1 MTKQPINTSIISAYE
16 ENRYTLNKD
25 LILDVTSSGIEIAL
39 LEDDR
44 LVELHQEKYD
54 NQFGVGDI
62 FVARIKKTV
71 AGLNAAFVD
80 IGFGKDAFLHY
91 SDLSPQM
98 LSVKKYAEQVISG
111 KHNSHLLNNFEV
123 EPEILKTGKISDV
136 LTKRDL
142 LLVQVL
148 KESISTKG
156 PRLSCEITLAGRF
169 MVLNPFNNNV
179 SVSRKIKQ
187 PEERLRL
194 QRLAESIK
202 PQNFGL
208 IVRTAAE
215 NRKVAE
221 LHEDIESLLSKWQL
235 LYQELRSANPPQKI
249 MSEVNKASG
258 ILRDLLNPTFSRVVV
273 NDKSVAAEV
282 SSFVS
287 EIEPGAEKIVS
298 YYSGKTPVFD
308 YYKVTK
314 QIKSAFGK
322 NVNLPSGA
330 YLVVEHTEALHVI
343 DVNSGHK
350 MSSNS
355 NQDSNALAVN
365 LEAVT
370 EIARQLRLRDLGGII
385 IIDFIDQKSSESK
398 KILQRRMEE
407 AMQADR
413 ARHTILPLSQFGIM
427 QITRERVRPELQI
440 ATAEVCPT
448 CRGTGRVKATILLID
463 EIENNLSYLLNELD
477 YQQLKLS
484 VHPFVEAYIKKG
496 IISRQWKWFW
506 KHKKW
511 VSVILNTQYSLTE
524 YSFFDSQNEEIK
536 L

>member
-1 MTKQPINTSIISAYE
+1 M
-16 ENRYTLNKD
+16 
-25 LILDVTSSGIEIAL
+25 ILDVTSSGIEIAL
-39 LEDDR
+39 MEDDQ
-44 LVELHQEKYD
+44 LVELHQEKHD
-54 NQFGVGDI
+54 NLFGVGDI
-62 FVARIKKTV
+62 FVARVKKTV

-80 IGFGKDAFLHY
+80 IGYEKDAFLHY

-98 LSVKKYAEQVISG
+98 LSVKKYAELTISG
-111 KHNSHLLNNFEV
+111 KHNTHLLNNFEV
-123 EPEILKTGKISDV
+123 EPEIVKTGKISDV
-136 LTKRDL
+136 LARRDVI
-142 LLVQVL
+142 LVQVL

-156 PRLSCEITLAGRF
+156 PRLSCEITLAGRY

-179 SVSRKIKQ
+179 SISRKIKSS
-187 PEERLRL
+187 EERTRL

-221 LHEDIESLLSKWQL
+221 LHEDIDTLLAKWQQL
-235 LYQELRSANPPQKI
+235 FNELKSANPPQKV
-249 MSEVNKASG
+249 MSEVGKASG
-258 ILRDLLNPTFSRVVV
+258 ILRDLLNPTFTRVVV
-273 NDKSVAAEV
+273 NDKAVAAEV
-282 SSFVS
+282 SNFIS
-287 EIEPGAEKIVS
+287 EIEPGTEKIVS
-298 YYSGKTPVFD
+298 YYSGKTPIFD

-322 NVNLPSGA
+322 NVNLASGA
-330 YLVVEHTEALHVI
+330 YLVIEHTEALHVI

-350 MSSNS
+350 MSSSS
-355 NQDSNALAVN
+355 NQESNALSVN
-365 LEAVT
+365 LEAVN

-385 IIDFIDQKSSESK
+385 VIDFIDVKSTESK
-398 KILQRRMEE
+398 KILHRRMEE

-427 QITRERVRPELQI
+427 QITRERVRPEIQI

-463 EIENNLSYLLNELD
+463 EIENNLSYLLTELD

-484 VHPFVEAYIKKG
+484 VHPFVDAYIKKG

-511 VSVILNTQYSLTE
+511 VSVHVNAQYSLTE
-524 YSFFDSQNEEIK
+524 YSFLDAHNEEIK

>member
-1 MTKQPINTSIISAYE
+1 M
-16 ENRYTLNKD
+16 NKD

-39 LEDDR
+39 MEDDQ
-44 LVELHQEKYD
+44 LVELHQEKHD
-54 NQFGVGDI
+54 NLFGVGDI
-62 FVARIKKTV
+62 FVARVKKTV

-80 IGFGKDAFLHY
+80 IGYEKDAFLHY

-98 LSVKKYAEQVISG
+98 LSVKKYAELTISG
-111 KHNSHLLNNFEV
+111 KHNTHLLNNFEV
-123 EPEILKTGKISDV
+123 EPEIVKTGKISDV
-136 LTKRDL
+136 LARRDVI
-142 LLVQVL
+142 LVQVL

-156 PRLSCEITLAGRF
+156 PRLSCEITLAGRY

-179 SVSRKIKQ
+179 SISRKIKS
-187 PEERLRL
+187 PEERTRL

-221 LHEDIESLLSKWQL
+221 LHEDIDTLLAKWQQL
-235 LYQELRSANPPQKI
+235 FNELKSANPPQKV
-249 MSEVNKASG
+249 MSEVGKASG
-258 ILRDLLNPTFSRVVV
+258 ILRDLLNPTFTRVVV
-273 NDKSVAAEV
+273 NDKAIAVEV
-282 SSFVS
+282 SNFIS
-287 EIEPGAEKIVS
+287 EIEPGTEKIVS
-298 YYSGKTPVFD
+298 YYNGKTPVFD

-322 NVNLPSGA
+322 NVNLASGA
-330 YLVVEHTEALHVI
+330 YLVIEHTEALHVI

-350 MSSNS
+350 MSSSS
-355 NQDSNALAVN
+355 NQESNALSVN
-365 LEAVT
+365 LEAVN

-385 IIDFIDQKSSESK
+385 VIDFIDVKSTESK
-398 KILQRRMEE
+398 KILHRRMEE

-427 QITRERVRPELQI
+427 QITRERVRPEIQI

-463 EIENNLSYLLNELD
+463 EIENNLSYLLTELD

-484 VHPFVEAYIKKG
+484 VHPFVDAYIKKG

-511 VSVILNTQYSLTE
+511 VSVHVNAQYSLTE
-524 YSFFDSQNEEIK
+524 YSFLDAHNEEIK

>member
-1 MTKQPINTSIISAYE
+1 
-16 ENRYTLNKD
+16 LNKD

-39 LEDDR
+39 MEDDQ
-44 LVELHQEKYD
+44 LVELHQEKHD
-54 NQFGVGDI
+54 NLFGVGDI
-62 FVARIKKTV
+62 FVARVKKTV

-80 IGFGKDAFLHY
+80 IGYEKDAFLHY

-98 LSVKKYAEQVISG
+98 LSVKKYAELTISG
-111 KHNSHLLNNFEV
+111 KHNTHLLNNFEV
-123 EPEILKTGKISDV
+123 EPEIVKTGKISDV
-136 LTKRDL
+136 LARRDVI
-142 LLVQVL
+142 LVQVL

-156 PRLSCEITLAGRF
+156 PRLSCEITLAGRY

-179 SVSRKIKQ
+179 SISRKIKS
-187 PEERLRL
+187 PEERTRL

-221 LHEDIESLLSKWQL
+221 LHEDIDTLLAKWQQL
-235 LYQELRSANPPQKI
+235 FNELKSANPPQKV
-249 MSEVNKASG
+249 MSEVGKASG
-258 ILRDLLNPTFSRVVV
+258 ILRDLLNPTFTRVVV
-273 NDKSVAAEV
+273 NDKAIAVEV
-282 SSFVS
+282 SNFIS
-287 EIEPGAEKIVS
+287 EIEPGTEKIVS
-298 YYSGKTPVFD
+298 YYNGKTPVFD

-322 NVNLPSGA
+322 NVNLASGA
-330 YLVVEHTEALHVI
+330 YLVIEHTEALHVI

-350 MSSNS
+350 MSSSS
-355 NQDSNALAVN
+355 NQESNALSVN
-365 LEAVT
+365 LEAVN

-385 IIDFIDQKSSESK
+385 VIDFIDVKSTESK
-398 KILQRRMEE
+398 KILHRRMEE

-427 QITRERVRPELQI
+427 QITRERVRPEIQI

-463 EIENNLSYLLNELD
+463 EIENNLSYLLTELD

-484 VHPFVEAYIKKG
+484 VHPFVDAYIKKG

-511 VSVILNTQYSLTE
+511 VSVHVNAQYSLTE
-524 YSFFDSQNEEIK
+524 YSFLDAHNEEIK

>member
-1 MTKQPINTSIISAYE
+1 M
-16 ENRYTLNKD
+16 NKD

-39 LEDDR
+39 MEDDQ
-44 LVELHQEKYD
+44 LVELHQEKHD
-54 NQFGVGDI
+54 NLFGVGDI
-62 FVARIKKTV
+62 FVARVKKTV

-80 IGFGKDAFLHY
+80 IGYEKDAFLHY

-98 LSVKKYAEQVISG
+98 LSVKKYAELTISG
-111 KHNSHLLNNFEV
+111 KHNTHLLNNFEV
-123 EPEILKTGKISDV
+123 EPEIVKTGKISDV
-136 LTKRDL
+136 LARRDVI
-142 LLVQVL
+142 LVQVL

-156 PRLSCEITLAGRF
+156 PRLSCEITLAGRY

-179 SVSRKIKQ
+179 SISRKIKSS
-187 PEERLRL
+187 EERTRL

-221 LHEDIESLLSKWQL
+221 LHEDIDTLLAKWQQL
-235 LYQELRSANPPQKI
+235 FNELKSANPPQKV
-249 MSEVNKASG
+249 MSEVGKASG
-258 ILRDLLNPTFSRVVV
+258 ILRDLLNPTFTRVVV
-273 NDKSVAAEV
+273 NDKAVAAEV
-282 SSFVS
+282 SNFIS
-287 EIEPGAEKIVS
+287 EIEPGTEKIVS
-298 YYSGKTPVFD
+298 YYSGKTPIFD

-322 NVNLPSGA
+322 NVNLASGA
-330 YLVVEHTEALHVI
+330 YLVIEHTEALHVI

-350 MSSNS
+350 MSSSS
-355 NQDSNALAVN
+355 NQESNALSVN
-365 LEAVT
+365 LEAVN

-385 IIDFIDQKSSESK
+385 VIDFIDVKSTESK
-398 KILQRRMEE
+398 KILHRRMEE

-427 QITRERVRPELQI
+427 QITRERVRPEIQI

-463 EIENNLSYLLNELD
+463 EIENNLSYLLTELD

-484 VHPFVEAYIKKG
+484 VHPFVDAYIKKG

-511 VSVILNTQYSLTE
+511 VSVHVNAQYSLTE
-524 YSFFDSQNEEIK
+524 YSFLDAHNEEIK

>member
-1 MTKQPINTSIISAYE
+1 MS
-16 ENRYTLNKD
+16 KD
-25 LILDVTSSGIEIAL
+25 LVLDVTSSGIEIAL
-39 LEDDR
+39 LENDQ
-44 LVELHQEKYD
+44 LVELHHEKFD
-54 NQFGVGDI
+54 SQFGVGDI
-62 FVARIKKTV
+62 FVAQVKKTV

-80 IGFGKDAFLHY
+80 VGFGKDAFLHY

-98 LSVKKYAEQVISG
+98 LSVKKYTEATITG
-111 KHNSHLLNNFEV
+111 KQNSHLLQNFEL
-123 EPEILKTGKISDV
+123 EPDIVKTGKITDV
-136 LTKRDL
+136 LNRRDV

-148 KESISTKG
+148 KEPISTKG
-156 PRLSCEITLAGRF
+156 PRLSCEITMAGRYV
-169 MVLNPFNNNV
+169 VLTPFGNGV
-179 SVSRKIKQ
+179 SVSRKIKDPQ
-187 PEERLRL
+187 ERSRL

-202 PQNFGL
+202 PHNFGL

-221 LHEDIESLLSKWQL
+221 LHEDIDTQIQKWQQ
-235 LYQELRSANPPQKI
+235 LYQELKNAKPPQKVL
-249 MSEVNKASG
+249 SEVGKTSG
-258 ILRDLLNPTFSRVVV
+258 ILRDLLNPSFTRVVA
-273 NDKSVAAEV
+273 NDKNLASEI
-282 SSFVS
+282 SQYIS
-287 EIEPGAEKIVS
+287 EIEPGAEKIVAFHNS
-298 YYSGKTPVFD
+298 KTPIFEQ
-308 YYKVTK
+308 YKVSK
-314 QIKSAFGK
+314 QIKAAFGK
-322 NVNLPSGA
+322 TVNMPSGA
-330 YLVVEHTEALHVI
+330 YLVIEHTEALHVI

-350 MSSNS
+350 MGSQG
-355 NQDSNALAVN
+355 NQENNALAVN

-385 IIDFIDQKSSESK
+385 IIDFIDLKSSENRK
-398 KILQRRMEE
+398 MILRRMEE
-407 AMQADR
+407 SMSADR
-413 ARHTILPLSQFGIM
+413 AKHTILPLSPFGIM

-477 YQQLKLS
+477 YQQLKLA

-511 VSVILNTQYSLTE
+511 VSVVANTNYSLTE
-524 YSFFDSQNEEIK
+524 YRFFDAQSEEIK

>member
-1 MTKQPINTSIISAYE
+1 
-16 ENRYTLNKD
+16 LNKD

-39 LEDDR
+39 MEDDQ
-44 LVELHQEKYD
+44 LVELHQEKHD
-54 NQFGVGDI
+54 NLFGVGDI
-62 FVARIKKTV
+62 FVARVKKTV

-80 IGFGKDAFLHY
+80 IGYEKDAFLHY

-98 LSVKKYAEQVISG
+98 LSVKKYAELTISG
-111 KHNSHLLNNFEV
+111 KHNTHLLNNFEV
-123 EPEILKTGKISDV
+123 EPEIVKTGKISDV
-136 LTKRDL
+136 LARRDVI
-142 LLVQVL
+142 LVQVL

-156 PRLSCEITLAGRF
+156 PRLSCEITLAGRY

-179 SVSRKIKQ
+179 SISRKIKS
-187 PEERLRL
+187 PEERTRL

-221 LHEDIESLLSKWQL
+221 LHEDIDTLLAKWQQL
-235 LYQELRSANPPQKI
+235 FNELKSANPPQKV
-249 MSEVNKASG
+249 MSEVGKASG
-258 ILRDLLNPTFSRVVV
+258 ILRDLLNPTFTRVVV
-273 NDKSVAAEV
+273 NDKAVAAEV
-282 SSFVS
+282 SNFIS
-287 EIEPGAEKIVS
+287 EIEPGTEKIVS
-298 YYSGKTPVFD
+298 YYSGKTPIFD

-322 NVNLPSGA
+322 NVNLASGA
-330 YLVVEHTEALHVI
+330 YLVIEHTEALHVI

-350 MSSNS
+350 MSSSS
-355 NQDSNALAVN
+355 NQESNALSVN
-365 LEAVT
+365 LEAVN

-385 IIDFIDQKSSESK
+385 VIDFIDVKSTESK
-398 KILQRRMEE
+398 KILHRRMEE

-427 QITRERVRPELQI
+427 QITRERVRPEIQI

-463 EIENNLSYLLNELD
+463 EIENNLSYLLTELD

-484 VHPFVEAYIKKG
+484 VHPFVDAYIKKG

-511 VSVILNTQYSLTE
+511 VSVHVNAQYSLTE
-524 YSFFDSQNEEIK
+524 YSFLDAHNEEIK

>member
-1 MTKQPINTSIISAYE
+1 M
-16 ENRYTLNKD
+16 NKD

-39 LEDDR
+39 MEDDQ
-44 LVELHQEKYD
+44 LVELHQEKHD
-54 NQFGVGDI
+54 NLFGVGDI
-62 FVARIKKTV
+62 FVARVKKTV

-80 IGFGKDAFLHY
+80 IGYEKDAFLHY

-98 LSVKKYAEQVISG
+98 LSVKKYAELTISG
-111 KHNSHLLNNFEV
+111 KHNTHLLNNFEV
-123 EPEILKTGKISDV
+123 EPEIVKTGKISDV
-136 LTKRDL
+136 LARRDVI
-142 LLVQVL
+142 LVQVL

-156 PRLSCEITLAGRF
+156 PRLSCEITLAGRY

-179 SVSRKIKQ
+179 SISRKIKS
-187 PEERLRL
+187 PEERTRL

-221 LHEDIESLLSKWQL
+221 LHEDIDTLLAKWQQL
-235 LYQELRSANPPQKI
+235 FNELKSANPPQKV
-249 MSEVNKASG
+249 MSEVGKASG
-258 ILRDLLNPTFSRVVV
+258 ILRDLLNPTFTRVVV
-273 NDKSVAAEV
+273 NDKAVAAEV
-282 SSFVS
+282 SNFIS
-287 EIEPGAEKIVS
+287 EIEPGTEKIVS
-298 YYSGKTPVFD
+298 YYNGKTPVFD

-322 NVNLPSGA
+322 NVNLASGA
-330 YLVVEHTEALHVI
+330 YLVIEHTEALHVI

-350 MSSNS
+350 MSSSS
-355 NQDSNALAVN
+355 NQESNALSVN
-365 LEAVT
+365 LEAVN

-385 IIDFIDQKSSESK
+385 VIDFIDVKSTESK
-398 KILQRRMEE
+398 KILHRRMEE

-427 QITRERVRPELQI
+427 QITRERVRPEIQI

-463 EIENNLSYLLNELD
+463 EIENNLSYLLTELD

-484 VHPFVEAYIKKG
+484 VHPFVDAYIKKG

-511 VSVILNTQYSLTE
+511 VSVHVNAQYSLTE
-524 YSFFDSQNEEIK
+524 YSFLDAHNEEIK

>member
-1 MTKQPINTSIISAYE
+1 M
-16 ENRYTLNKD
+16 
-25 LILDVTSSGIEIAL
+25 ILDVTSSGIEIAL
-39 LEDDR
+39 MEDDQ
-44 LVELHQEKYD
+44 LVELHQEKHD
-54 NQFGVGDI
+54 NLFGVGDI
-62 FVARIKKTV
+62 FVARVKKTV

-80 IGFGKDAFLHY
+80 IGYEKDAFLHY

-98 LSVKKYAEQVISG
+98 LSVKKYAELTISG
-111 KHNSHLLNNFEV
+111 KHNTHLLNNFEV
-123 EPEILKTGKISDV
+123 EPEIVKTGKISDV
-136 LTKRDL
+136 LARRDVI
-142 LLVQVL
+142 LVQVL

-156 PRLSCEITLAGRF
+156 PRLSCEITLAGRY

-179 SVSRKIKQ
+179 SISRKIKSS
-187 PEERLRL
+187 EERTRL

-221 LHEDIESLLSKWQL
+221 LHEDIDTLLAKWQQL
-235 LYQELRSANPPQKI
+235 FNELKSANPPQKV
-249 MSEVNKASG
+249 MSEVGKASG
-258 ILRDLLNPTFSRVVV
+258 ILRDLLNPTFTRVVV
-273 NDKSVAAEV
+273 NDKAVAAEV
-282 SSFVS
+282 SNFIS
-287 EIEPGAEKIVS
+287 EIEPGTEKIVS
-298 YYSGKTPVFD
+298 YYSGKTPIFD

-322 NVNLPSGA
+322 NVNLASGA
-330 YLVVEHTEALHVI
+330 YLVIEHTEALHVI

-350 MSSNS
+350 MSSSS
-355 NQDSNALAVN
+355 NQESNALSVN
-365 LEAVT
+365 LEAVN

-385 IIDFIDQKSSESK
+385 VIDFIDVKSTESK
-398 KILQRRMEE
+398 KILHRRMEE

-427 QITRERVRPELQI
+427 QITRERVRPEIQI
-440 ATAEVCPT
+440 VTAEVCPT

-463 EIENNLSYLLNELD
+463 EIENNLSYLLTELD

-484 VHPFVEAYIKKG
+484 VHPFVDAYIKKG

-511 VSVILNTQYSLTE
+511 VSVHVNAQYSLTE
-524 YSFFDSQNEEIK
+524 YSFLDAHNEEIK

>member
-1 MTKQPINTSIISAYE
+1 M
-16 ENRYTLNKD
+16 
-25 LILDVTSSGIEIAL
+25 ILDVTSSGIEIAL
-39 LEDDR
+39 MEDDQ
-44 LVELHQEKYD
+44 LVELHQEKHD
-54 NQFGVGDI
+54 NLFGVGDI
-62 FVARIKKTV
+62 FVARVKKTV

-80 IGFGKDAFLHY
+80 IGYEKDAFLHY

-98 LSVKKYAEQVISG
+98 LSVKKYAELTISG
-111 KHNSHLLNNFEV
+111 KHNTHLLNNFEV
-123 EPEILKTGKISDV
+123 EPEIVKTGKISDV
-136 LTKRDL
+136 LARRDVI
-142 LLVQVL
+142 LVQVL

-156 PRLSCEITLAGRF
+156 PRLSCEITLAGRY

-179 SVSRKIKQ
+179 SISRKIKS
-187 PEERLRL
+187 PEERTRL

-221 LHEDIESLLSKWQL
+221 LHEDIDTLLAKWQQL
-235 LYQELRSANPPQKI
+235 FNELKSANPPQKV
-249 MSEVNKASG
+249 MSEVGKASG
-258 ILRDLLNPTFSRVVV
+258 ILRDLLNPTFTRVVV
-273 NDKSVAAEV
+273 NDKAVAAEV
-282 SSFVS
+282 SNFIS
-287 EIEPGAEKIVS
+287 EIEPGTEKIVS
-298 YYSGKTPVFD
+298 YYNGKTPVFD

-322 NVNLPSGA
+322 NVNLASGA
-330 YLVVEHTEALHVI
+330 YLVIEHTEALHVI

-350 MSSNS
+350 MSSSS
-355 NQDSNALAVN
+355 NQESNALSVN
-365 LEAVT
+365 LEAVN

-385 IIDFIDQKSSESK
+385 VIDFIDVKSTESK
-398 KILQRRMEE
+398 KILHRRMEE

-427 QITRERVRPELQI
+427 QITRERVRPEIQI
-440 ATAEVCPT
+440 VTAEVCPT

-463 EIENNLSYLLNELD
+463 EIENNLSYLLTELD

-484 VHPFVEAYIKKG
+484 VHPFVDAYIKKG

-511 VSVILNTQYSLTE
+511 VSVHVNAQYSLTE
-524 YSFFDSQNEEIK
+524 YSFLDAHNEEIK

>member
-1 MTKQPINTSIISAYE
+1 M
-16 ENRYTLNKD
+16 NKD

-39 LEDDR
+39 MEDDQ
-44 LVELHQEKYD
+44 LVELHQEKHN

-62 FVARIKKTV
+62 FVARVKKTV

-80 IGFGKDAFLHY
+80 IGYEKDAFLHY

-98 LSVKKYAEQVISG
+98 LSVKKYAELTISG
-111 KHNSHLLNNFEV
+111 KHNTHLLNNFEV
-123 EPEILKTGKISDV
+123 EPEIVKTGKISDV
-136 LTKRDL
+136 LVRRDVI
-142 LLVQVL
+142 LVQVL

-156 PRLSCEITLAGRF
+156 PRLSCEITLAGRY

-179 SVSRKIKQ
+179 SISRKIKS
-187 PEERLRL
+187 PEERTRL

-221 LHEDIESLLSKWQL
+221 LHEDIDTLLAKWQQL
-235 LYQELRSANPPQKI
+235 FNELKSANPPQKV
-249 MSEVNKASG
+249 MSEVGKASG
-258 ILRDLLNPTFSRVVV
+258 ILRDLLNPTFTRVVV
-273 NDKSVAAEV
+273 NDKTVAAEV
-282 SSFVS
+282 SNFIS
-287 EIEPGAEKIVS
+287 EIEPGTEKIVS
-298 YYSGKTPVFD
+298 FYNGKTPVFD

-322 NVNLPSGA
+322 NVNLASGA
-330 YLVVEHTEALHVI
+330 YLVIEHTEALHVI

-355 NQDSNALAVN
+355 NQEANALSVN
-365 LEAVT
+365 LEAVN

-385 IIDFIDQKSSESK
+385 VIDFIDVKSTESK
-398 KILQRRMEE
+398 KILHRRMEE

-427 QITRERVRPELQI
+427 QITRERVRPEIQI

-463 EIENNLSYLLNELD
+463 EIENNLSYLLTELD

-484 VHPFVEAYIKKG
+484 VHPFVDAYIKKG

-511 VSVILNTQYSLTE
+511 VSVHVNAHYSLTE
-524 YSFFDSQNEEIK
+524 YSFLDAHNEEIK

>member
-1 MTKQPINTSIISAYE
+1 M
-16 ENRYTLNKD
+16 
-25 LILDVTSSGIEIAL
+25 ILDVTSSGIEIAL
-39 LEDDR
+39 MEDDQ
-44 LVELHQEKYD
+44 LVELHQEKHD
-54 NQFGVGDI
+54 NLFGVGDI
-62 FVARIKKTV
+62 FVARVKKTV

-80 IGFGKDAFLHY
+80 IGYEKDAFLHY

-98 LSVKKYAEQVISG
+98 LSVKKYAELTISG
-111 KHNSHLLNNFEV
+111 KHNTHLLNNFEV
-123 EPEILKTGKISDV
+123 EPEIVKTGKISDV
-136 LTKRDL
+136 LARRDVI
-142 LLVQVL
+142 LVQVL

-156 PRLSCEITLAGRF
+156 PRLSCEITLAGRY

-179 SVSRKIKQ
+179 SISRKIKS
-187 PEERLRL
+187 PEERTRL

-221 LHEDIESLLSKWQL
+221 LHEDIDTLLAKWQQL
-235 LYQELRSANPPQKI
+235 FNELKSANPPQKV
-249 MSEVNKASG
+249 MSEVGKASG
-258 ILRDLLNPTFSRVVV
+258 ILRDLLNPTFTRVVV
-273 NDKSVAAEV
+273 NDKAVAAEV
-282 SSFVS
+282 SNFIS
-287 EIEPGAEKIVS
+287 EIEPGTEKIVS
-298 YYSGKTPVFD
+298 YYSGKTPIFD

-322 NVNLPSGA
+322 NVNLASGA
-330 YLVVEHTEALHVI
+330 YLVIEHTEALHVI

-350 MSSNS
+350 MSSSS
-355 NQDSNALAVN
+355 NQESNALSVN
-365 LEAVT
+365 LEAVN

-385 IIDFIDQKSSESK
+385 VIDFIDVKSTESK
-398 KILQRRMEE
+398 KILHRRMEE

-427 QITRERVRPELQI
+427 QITRERVRPEIQI

-463 EIENNLSYLLNELD
+463 EIENNLSYLLTELD

-484 VHPFVEAYIKKG
+484 VHPFVDAYIKKG

-511 VSVILNTQYSLTE
+511 VSVHVNAQYSLTE
-524 YSFFDSQNEEIK
+524 YSFLDAHNEEIK

>member
-1 MTKQPINTSIISAYE
+1 M
-16 ENRYTLNKD
+16 NKD

-39 LEDDR
+39 MEDDQ
-44 LVELHQEKYD
+44 LVELHQEKHD
-54 NQFGVGDI
+54 NLFGVGDI
-62 FVARIKKTV
+62 FVARVKKTV

-80 IGFGKDAFLHY
+80 IGYEKDAFLHY

-98 LSVKKYAEQVISG
+98 LSVKKYAELTISG
-111 KHNSHLLNNFEV
+111 KHNTHLLNNFEV
-123 EPEILKTGKISDV
+123 EPEIVKTGKISDV
-136 LTKRDL
+136 LARRDVI
-142 LLVQVL
+142 LVQVL

-156 PRLSCEITLAGRF
+156 PRLSCEITLAGRY

-179 SVSRKIKQ
+179 SISRKIKS
-187 PEERLRL
+187 PEERTRL

-221 LHEDIESLLSKWQL
+221 LHEDIDTLLAKWQQL
-235 LYQELRSANPPQKI
+235 FNELKSANPPQKV
-249 MSEVNKASG
+249 MSEVGKASG
-258 ILRDLLNPTFSRVVV
+258 ILRDLLNPTFTRVVV
-273 NDKSVAAEV
+273 NDKAVAAEV
-282 SSFVS
+282 SNFIS
-287 EIEPGAEKIVS
+287 EIEPGTEKIVS
-298 YYSGKTPVFD
+298 YYSGKTPIFD

-322 NVNLPSGA
+322 NVNLASGA
-330 YLVVEHTEALHVI
+330 YLVIEHTEALHVI

-350 MSSNS
+350 MSSSS
-355 NQDSNALAVN
+355 NQESNALSVN
-365 LEAVT
+365 LEAVN

-385 IIDFIDQKSSESK
+385 VIDFIDVKSTESK
-398 KILQRRMEE
+398 KILHRRMEE

-427 QITRERVRPELQI
+427 QITRERVRPEIQI

-463 EIENNLSYLLNELD
+463 EIENNLSYLLTELD

-484 VHPFVEAYIKKG
+484 VHPFVDAYIKKG

-511 VSVILNTQYSLTE
+511 VSVHVNAQYSLTE
-524 YSFFDSQNEEIK
+524 YSFLDAHNEEIK

>member
-1 MTKQPINTSIISAYE
+1 M
-16 ENRYTLNKD
+16 
-25 LILDVTSSGIEIAL
+25 ILDVTSSGIEIAL
-39 LEDDR
+39 MEDDQ
-44 LVELHQEKYD
+44 LVELHQEKHD
-54 NQFGVGDI
+54 NLFGVGDI
-62 FVARIKKTV
+62 FVARVKKTV

-80 IGFGKDAFLHY
+80 IGYEKDAFLHY

-98 LSVKKYAEQVISG
+98 LSVKKYAELTISG
-111 KHNSHLLNNFEV
+111 KHNTHLLNNFEV
-123 EPEILKTGKISDV
+123 EPEIVKTGKISDV
-136 LTKRDL
+136 LARRDVI
-142 LLVQVL
+142 LVQVL

-156 PRLSCEITLAGRF
+156 PRLSCEITLAGRY

-179 SVSRKIKQ
+179 SISRKIKSS
-187 PEERLRL
+187 EERTRL

-221 LHEDIESLLSKWQL
+221 LHEDIDTLLAKWQQL
-235 LYQELRSANPPQKI
+235 FNELKSANPPQKV
-249 MSEVNKASG
+249 MSEVGKASG
-258 ILRDLLNPTFSRVVV
+258 ILRDLLNPTFTRVVV
-273 NDKSVAAEV
+273 NDKAVAAEV
-282 SSFVS
+282 SNFIS
-287 EIEPGAEKIVS
+287 EIEPGTEKIVS
-298 YYSGKTPVFD
+298 YYNGKTPVFD

-322 NVNLPSGA
+322 NVNLASGA
-330 YLVVEHTEALHVI
+330 YLVIEHTEALHVI

-350 MSSNS
+350 MSSSS
-355 NQDSNALAVN
+355 NQESNALSVN
-365 LEAVT
+365 LEAVN

-385 IIDFIDQKSSESK
+385 VIDFIDVKSTESK
-398 KILQRRMEE
+398 KILHRRMEE

-427 QITRERVRPELQI
+427 QITRERVRPEIQI

-463 EIENNLSYLLNELD
+463 EIENNLSYLLTELD

-484 VHPFVEAYIKKG
+484 VHPFVDAYIKKG

-511 VSVILNTQYSLTE
+511 VSVHVNAQYSLTE
-524 YSFFDSQNEEIK
+524 YSFLDAHNEEIK

>member
-1 MTKQPINTSIISAYE
+1 M
-16 ENRYTLNKD
+16 NKD

-39 LEDDR
+39 MEDDQ
-44 LVELHQEKYD
+44 LVELHQEKHD
-54 NQFGVGDI
+54 NLFGVGDI
-62 FVARIKKTV
+62 FVARVKKTV

-80 IGFGKDAFLHY
+80 IGYEKDAFLHY

-98 LSVKKYAEQVISG
+98 LSVKKYAELTISG
-111 KHNSHLLNNFEV
+111 KHNTHLLNNFEV
-123 EPEILKTGKISDV
+123 EPEIVKTGKISDV
-136 LTKRDL
+136 LARRDVI
-142 LLVQVL
+142 LVQVL

-156 PRLSCEITLAGRF
+156 PRLSCEITLAGRY

-179 SVSRKIKQ
+179 SISRKIKS
-187 PEERLRL
+187 PEERTRL

-221 LHEDIESLLSKWQL
+221 LHEDIDTLLAKWQQL
-235 LYQELRSANPPQKI
+235 FNELKSANPPQKV
-249 MSEVNKASG
+249 MSEVGKASG
-258 ILRDLLNPTFSRVVV
+258 ILRDLLNPTFTRVVV
-273 NDKSVAAEV
+273 NDKAIAAEV
-282 SSFVS
+282 SNFIS
-287 EIEPGAEKIVS
+287 EIEPGTEKIVS
-298 YYSGKTPVFD
+298 YYNGKTPVFD

-322 NVNLPSGA
+322 NVNLASGA
-330 YLVVEHTEALHVI
+330 YLVIEHTEALHVI

-350 MSSNS
+350 MSSSS
-355 NQDSNALAVN
+355 NQESNALSVN
-365 LEAVT
+365 LEAVN

-385 IIDFIDQKSSESK
+385 VIDFIDVKSTESK
-398 KILQRRMEE
+398 KILHRRMEE

-427 QITRERVRPELQI
+427 QITRERVRPEIQI
-440 ATAEVCPT
+440 VTAEVCPT

-463 EIENNLSYLLNELD
+463 EIENNLSYLLTELD

-484 VHPFVEAYIKKG
+484 VHPFVDAYIKKG

-511 VSVILNTQYSLTE
+511 VSVHVNAQYSLTE
-524 YSFFDSQNEEIK
+524 YSFLDAHNEEIK

>member
-1 MTKQPINTSIISAYE
+1 MPLQTLAKNNNL
-16 ENRYTLNKD
+16 NRD
-25 LILDVTSSGIEIAL
+25 LILDVTSDGIEIAL
-39 LEDDR
+39 LEEDQ
-44 LVELHQEKYD
+44 LVELHQEKND
-54 NQFGVGDI
+54 TQFGVGDI
-62 FVARIKKTV
+62 FVAKVKKTV

-98 LSVKKYAEQVISG
+98 LSVKKYTEHAVNG
-111 KHNSHLLNNFEV
+111 KQNSPHLNHFEL
-123 EPEILKTGKISDV
+123 EPDIVKTGKISDV
-136 LTKRDL
+136 LNRRDI

-148 KESISTKG
+148 KEPISTKG
-156 PRLSCEITLAGRF
+156 PRLSCEISLAGRF
-169 MVLNPFNNNV
+169 IVLTPFNNVV
-179 SVSRKIKQ
+179 SVSRKIKSA
-187 PEERLRL
+187 EERTRL

-202 PQNFGL
+202 PKNFGL

-215 NRKVAE
+215 NHKVAE
-221 LHEDIESLLSKWQL
+221 LHEDIETQFAKWQ
-235 LYQELRSANPPQKI
+235 QIFNELKNATPPQKI
-249 MSEVNKASG
+249 MSEMGKASG
-258 ILRDLLNPTFSRVVV
+258 ILRDLLSPSFTRVVV
-273 NDKSVAAEV
+273 NDKNVAQEV
-282 SSFVS
+282 SNYIS

-298 YYSGKTPVFD
+298 YYSGKAPVFD

-322 NVNLPSGA
+322 TVNLASGA
-330 YLVVEHTEALHVI
+330 YIVIEHTEALHVI

-350 MSSNS
+350 MTTSG
-355 NQDSNALAVN
+355 NQETNALTVN
-365 LEAVT
+365 LEAVS

-385 IIDFIDQKSSESK
+385 IIDFIDLKSAENRK
-398 KILQRRMEE
+398 MVMRRMEE
-407 AMQADR
+407 AMQPDR
-413 ARHTILPLSQFGIM
+413 AKHTILPLSQFGIM
-427 QITRERVRPELQI
+427 QITRERVRPEIQI

-484 VHPFVEAYIKKG
+484 VHPFVDAYIKKG

-506 KHKKW
+506 THKKW
-511 VSVILNTQYSLTE
+511 VSVTPNNNYSLTE
-524 YSFFDSQNEEIK
+524 YRFLNAQNEEIK

>member
-1 MTKQPINTSIISAYE
+1 M
-16 ENRYTLNKD
+16 NKD

-39 LEDDR
+39 MEDDQ
-44 LVELHQEKYD
+44 LVELHQEKHD
-54 NQFGVGDI
+54 NLFGVGDI
-62 FVARIKKTV
+62 FVARVKKTV

-80 IGFGKDAFLHY
+80 IGYEKDAFLHY

-98 LSVKKYAEQVISG
+98 LSVKKYAELTISG
-111 KHNSHLLNNFEV
+111 KHNTHLLNNFEV
-123 EPEILKTGKISDV
+123 EPEIVKTGKISDV
-136 LTKRDL
+136 LARRDVI
-142 LLVQVL
+142 LVQVL

-156 PRLSCEITLAGRF
+156 PRLSCEITLAGRY

-179 SVSRKIKQ
+179 SISRKIKS
-187 PEERLRL
+187 PEERTRL

-221 LHEDIESLLSKWQL
+221 LHEDIDTLLAKWQQL
-235 LYQELRSANPPQKI
+235 FNELKSANPPQKV
-249 MSEVNKASG
+249 MSEVGKASG
-258 ILRDLLNPTFSRVVV
+258 ILRDLLNPTFTRVVV
-273 NDKSVAAEV
+273 NDKAVAAEV
-282 SSFVS
+282 SNFIS
-287 EIEPGAEKIVS
+287 EIEPGTEKIVS
-298 YYSGKTPVFD
+298 YYNGKTPVFD

-322 NVNLPSGA
+322 NVNLASGA
-330 YLVVEHTEALHVI
+330 YLVIEHTEALHVI

-350 MSSNS
+350 MSSSS
-355 NQDSNALAVN
+355 NQESNALSVN
-365 LEAVT
+365 LEAVN

-385 IIDFIDQKSSESK
+385 VIDFIDVKSTESK
-398 KILQRRMEE
+398 KILHRRMEE

-427 QITRERVRPELQI
+427 QITRERVRPEIQI
-440 ATAEVCPT
+440 VTAEVCPT

-463 EIENNLSYLLNELD
+463 EIENNLSYLLTELD

-484 VHPFVEAYIKKG
+484 VHPFVDAYIKKG

-511 VSVILNTQYSLTE
+511 VSVHVNAQYSLTE
-524 YSFFDSQNEEIK
+524 YSFLDAHNEEIK